1 MPSTNSC
8 RRGGPRFCPRAAD
21 ESLPALEDDVK
32 RFAVGLLTGLAIM
45 AGVSAQT
52 SLPLANLGLE
62 HLDIVVPDP
71 ATSARFYARVFRTEL
86 HQQAIRDTLRY
97 FVLLGDLPADRQV
110 GYIAIGA
117 GQGRAP
123 AIGHYCVLAKVYA
136 RDAFAAAL
144 KAAGLAAQP
153 TAPGPIGMWPD
164 PDGLELQLFQPPAGL
179 VTAAVKSPL
188 PVEGEGVV
196 TPLGVDHVLLQ
207 VSSLERSLP
216 YYRAVYGAAAERP
229 RDANGRIWFQLERG
243 TRVGLEQTQGSVR
256 IAHYAIRV
264 APFDRKMLTTRINEL
279 GGHVLPS
286 PDEPDLFRFA
296 DDNGIVVELRVP

>member
-1 MPSTNSC
+1 M
-8 RRGGPRFCPRAAD
+8 R
-21 ESLPALEDDVK
+21 EDHVK
-32 RFAVGLLTGLAIM
+32 RFAFGVLTALAIV
-45 AGVSAQT
+45 AGVTAQP

-71 ATSARFYARVFRTEL
+71 AASARFYARVFRTEL
-86 HQQAIRDTLRY
+86 HQQPIRDTLRY

-144 KAAGLAAQP
+144 KSAGLAAQP

-179 VTAAVKSPL
+179 VTAAVTSPL
-188 PVEGEGVV
+188 PVEGEGLV
-196 TPLGVDHVLLQ
+196 TPFGVDHVLLQ
-207 VSSLERSLP
+207 VSNLERSLP
-216 YYRAVYGAAAERP
+216 YYRAIYGASTERP
-229 RDANGRIWFQLERG
+229 RDSNGRVWFQLERG
-243 TRVGLEQTQGSVR
+243 TRVGLEQTQGAVR

-264 APFDRKMLTTRINEL
+264 APFDRGMLTNRLREL
-279 GGHVLPS
+279 GSRVLPA
-286 PDEPDLFRFA
+286 PDEPDVFRFA
-296 DDNGIVVELRVP
+296 DDNGIIVELRVS